1 MTPSAGLVI
10 APLGRRHDRA
20 GLSGGVEALDHYLRT
35 RAGQDHRWP
44 RHPVP
49 AALIGRLAV
58 SSEVQGQ
65 GIGRLLLADAVK
77 RSLAVSEEIAI
88 HALVVEAKDEGASQ

>member
-1 MTPSAGLVI
+1 MDNAGL
-10 APLGRRHDRA
+10 
-20 GLSGGVEALDHYLRT
+20 
-35 RAGQDHRWP
+35 P

-58 SSEVQGQ
+58 SGDVQGQ

-88 HALVVEAKDEGASQ
+88 YALVVDAKDEGASRFYQAFGFQPLVGQSNRLFLPLGSLPSPLQT